1 MPTLREGVNR
11 QTPWRRQHAV
21 SGLLRSAGCV
31 RQANAEAS
39 GSHACR
45 NRNAEGFTPSAVH
58 SGLSQTQTID
68 LIFFDIKMQEAITFT
83 IPGDPVAKGRARSF
97 VRNGHVAHYTPEKT
111 ARYEN
116 LVRLAAQQAM
126 GDVPPT
132 DGAVGLIVRAFM
144 GIPKS
149 WSQKKQ
155 RAAALGEIVPTKRP
169 DLDNIV
175 KAIKDGANGVTWRDD
190 SQVIDVRASKRYGM
204 PRVEVEVRVF

>member
-1 MPTLREGVNR
+1 MRHLSIIERTALAWGVRREM
-11 QTPWRRQHAV
+11 
-21 SGLLRSAGCV
+21 SGLLRPPCHIGQAEQTFSGSDAGCD
-31 RQANAEAS
+31 S
-39 GSHACR
+39 
-45 NRNAEGFTPSAVH
+45 NAEGFALSAGH
-58 SGLSQTQTID
+58 PGQPKTQTID
-68 LIFFDIKMQEAITFT
+68 LIFFDIKMQDAITFT
-83 IPGDPVAKGRARSF
+83 IPGEPVAKGRARSF

-126 GDVPPT
+126 CGTPPAE
-132 DGAVGLIVRAFM
+132 GAVGLIVRAFM

-155 RAAALGEIVPTKRP
+155 RAAALGEVFPTKRP

-190 SQVIDVRASKRYGM
+190 SQVIDVRASKRYGA
-204 PRVEVEVRVF
+204 PRVEVEVRVG